1 MSPRF
6 ALSKLRAFLFGK
18 NMLLISL
25 RLTIAIIIYFLFSQE
40 NYLNPSGAVPRPLF
54 WFLQKNQNGGLK
66 MKKINLRDYYPFYQS
81 DFFVEVTD
89 EIASSLKCFKLSENA
104 YKLRTYRHKAYY
116 SLDRGDGIEQEIV
129 FISLSPQEIYERR
142 VTNHELYTAIN
153 SLPEKQAKRVYAH
166 FFLGISKT
174 AIAKADGIRESAVR
188 ESIERGLKNIEKF
201 LKNFL

>member
-1 MSPRF
+1 
-6 ALSKLRAFLFGK
+6 
-18 NMLLISL
+18 
-25 RLTIAIIIYFLFSQE
+25 
-40 NYLNPSGAVPRPLF
+40 
-54 WFLQKNQNGGLK
+54 
-66 MKKINLRDYYPFYQS
+66 MKRINLRDYYPFYQS
-81 DFFVEVTD
+81 DFFVEVAD

-129 FISLSPQEIYERR
+129 FISFSPQEIYERR